1 VRPSL
6 LDLVLHHAIEPR
18 RIIDPL
24 RRQTEQLAASPV
36 DDGNIQLARHE
47 HDALAH
53 MFERQSEL
61 SGFLTGSFLR
71 PQQAFQ
77 PGKDDRGQNKAGEE
91 VHLQRRG

>member
-1 VRPSL
+1 MMFPFGIFCS
-6 LDLVLHHAIEPR
+6 HTA
-18 RIIDPL
+18 
-24 RRQTEQLAASPV
+24 T
-36 DDGNIQLARHE
+36 
-47 HDALAH
+47 LAH